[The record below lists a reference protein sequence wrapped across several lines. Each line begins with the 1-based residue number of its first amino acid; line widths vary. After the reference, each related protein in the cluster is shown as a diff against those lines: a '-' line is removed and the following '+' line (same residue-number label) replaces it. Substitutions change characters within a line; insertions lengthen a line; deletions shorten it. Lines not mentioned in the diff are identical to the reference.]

1 MQTPRWRESAEKE
14 FSTIEDQGVWE
25 DAKEDE
31 VTNPLNMVPVFKIK
45 LNSHGK
51 PETYKTRICVQGFSQ
66 KYGLDYL
73 DTYAPTGKVASLQ
86 AVLTY
91 AADRGLKL
99 LQLNV
104 KGAFLQSELDEQVFI
119 KTPYGCNRKSKYLR
133 LKKSLYGL
141 KQAPRNWYQISFL
154 SHG

>member
-25 DAKEDE
+25 DAEEDE
-31 VTNPLNMVPVFKIK
+31 VTNPLNTVPVFKIK

-51 PETYKTRICVQGFSQ
+51 PEMYKTRICVQGFSQ
-66 KYGLDYL
+66 
-73 DTYAPTGKVASLQ
+73 
-86 AVLTY
+86 
-91 AADRGLKL
+91 RGLKL

-104 KGAFLQSELDEQVFI
+104 KGAFLHSELDEQVFI